1 MGEERRQHMR
11 IEVPMPVL
19 VTHHALGTYELIT
32 VDICDNGIFLKA
44 EPDQCPAVGDEV
56 TLQLKSG
63 ILGDGEEPPLVR
75 ARVVRVTEAGMGI
88 QFL

>member
-1 MGEERRQHMR
+1 MGAERRQHVR

-19 VTHHALGTYELIT
+19 LTHHALGTNELVT

-44 EPDQCPAVGDEV
+44 EPDQCPTVGDEV

-63 ILGDGEEPPLVR
+63 ILGDGEEPPLVK
-75 ARVVRVTEAGMGI
+75 ARVVRVTEDGIGI

>member
-1 MGEERRQHMR
+1 MGAERRQHVR

-19 VTHHALGTYELIT
+19 LTHPALGTNELIT

-44 EPDQCPAVGDEV
+44 EPSQCPAVGDEV

-63 ILGDGEEPPLVR
+63 VLGDGEEPPQVR
-75 ARVVRVTEAGMGI
+75 ARVVRVTEDGMGI
-88 QFL
+88 QFI